1 MAMPRKSA
9 LKRLQGRI
17 PEIMRHLARITA
29 TPEHSSV
36 HKWKSEVRN
45 WLREMEEVLPHVG
58 KKTAAEWQVRID
70 AYRSALG
77 D

>member
-9 LKRLQGRI
+9 LKRLQGRVQ
-17 PEIMRHLARITA
+17 EVERHLARINA
-29 TPEHSSV
+29 APKHSSAS
-36 HKWKSEVRN
+36 KWRSEVRN

-58 KKTAAEWQVRID
+58 KKTAAEWQDRID
-70 AYRSALG
+70 AYRAALG